1 MAEFNSTIQQ
11 VAAGQN
17 AILDTDVIK
26 SRCVSH
32 RTGSGLICVENSG
45 CDCRPARYK
54 IFCKGEY
61 RDSYR
66 RNRWGDFFR
75 NCAEWRDCTEFDCN
89 SYSGGNRR
97 RIFCGDRG
105 NHQCRKMPG
114 EYRSKEPEHTDNPD
128 FGFGCHRRENLLRR

>member
-1 MAEFNSTIQQ
+1 MAEFTSTIQQ

-54 IFCKGEY
+54 IFVKANIAIPTGGTVGAISLGIALNGEIVQSSIATVTPAAVSDEFSVAFEEIINAG
-61 RDSYR
+61 RCSVNIAV
-66 RNRWGDFFR
+66 RNPNTQTIQVSDLVVIV
-75 NCAEWRDCTEFDCN
+75 E
-89 SYSGGNRR
+89 
-97 RIFCGDRG
+97 RIC
-105 NHQCRKMPG
+105 
-114 EYRSKEPEHTDNPD
+114 
-128 FGFGCHRRENLLRR
+128 

>member
-1 MAEFNSTIQQ
+1 MAEFTSTIQQ

-54 IFCKGEY
+54 VFVKANIAIPTGGTVGAISLGIALNGEIVQSSIATVTPAAVG
-61 RDSYR
+61 DEFSVATEEIINAGKCPVNIAV
-66 RNRWGDFFR
+66 RNP
-75 NCAEWRDCTEFDCN
+75 NTETIQITDLVVIVE
-89 SYSGGNRR
+89 
-97 RIFCGDRG
+97 RIC
-105 NHQCRKMPG
+105 
-114 EYRSKEPEHTDNPD
+114 
-128 FGFGCHRRENLLRR
+128 